1 MPLTKIK
8 FIVVGNT
15 RSPFLKEGEFFYLK
29 RIQRYTPTEW
39 VEVKPQKITRGRSPE
54 EILKME
60 ARSIAAKCL
69 PDDHVI
75 ILDTKGDEYDSEGFA
90 GLLARLLQTHKRI
103 CFIIGGPL
111 GLSRDLIQNAGH
123 AVSLSRLTLT
133 HEMSRLVLLEQ
144 VYRAHTIMK
153 GEKYHK

>member
-1 MPLTKIK
+1 LTKIT

-15 RSPFLKEGEFFYLK
+15 RSPFLREGELFYLK
-29 RIQRYTPTEW
+29 RIQRYAPTEW

-54 EILKME
+54 EILRME

-69 PDDHVI
+69 PDDHAIV
-75 ILDTKGDEYDSEGFA
+75 LDAKGEEYDSEGLA
-90 GLLARLLQTHKRI
+90 GLLERLLQTPKRI

-111 GLSRDLIQNAGH
+111 GLSQDILQRAGH